1 MILVSGSAS
10 SGKLEYVKSLGYRDC
25 DIADSEINTRPV
37 VYGLQNII
45 FQGNAAIDELV
56 PVLLKKEVVVCNEVG
71 SGVIPIDRHER
82 LSREMTGR
90 LCNILAQHAE
100 KVIRIV
106 CGIPVIIKDKP

>member
-1 MILVSGSAS
+1 MILVIGSAS

-25 DIADSEINTRPV
+25 DISDSEINTRPV

-45 FQGNAAIDELV
+45 FQGNTAIDELV

-71 SGVIPIDRHER
+71 SGVIPIDQRER

>member
-1 MILVSGSAS
+1 MILVIGSAS

-25 DIADSEINTRPV
+25 DIADSVIDARPV

-45 FQGNAAIDELV
+45 FQGHTAIDDLV

-71 SGVIPIDRHER
+71 SGVIPIDQRER

-100 KVIRIV
+100 KVICIV